1 MREVTIRVSQ
11 EWFEVLGLISRHQ
24 DGFVWLEVKDKDNN
38 D

>member
-24 DGFVWLEVKDKDNN
+24 DGFVWLEVKDEDNN